1 MKTHSIK
8 NFNQTKI
15 DGLILLS
22 THQYSDNRGFFLESW
37 NEHEWRKILKDNGQN
52 FSKFVQDN
60 HSWSTKG
67 VLRGMHYQTNPYSQG
82 KLIRCIKGEIFDVAI
97 DIRLNSPSFGK
108 WVGIYLSG
116 ENNMQLW
123 IPTGFAHGF
132 LTLSDEADVMY
143 KVTEFWNKDCERSLN
158 WKDTSIDI
166 KWPIENIV
174 NSIQLSTKDKNA
186 PFLSDLEKGDL
197 YE

>member
-1 MKTHSIK
+1 MKIHSIQD
-8 NFNQTKI
+8 FNQTKI

-37 NEHEWRKILKDNGQN
+37 NENEWRKILKDNGQN

-132 LTLSDEADVMY
+132 LTLSDEADVIY

-166 KWPIENIV
+166 QWPIENIV

>member
-1 MKTHSIK
+1 MKTHSIQD
-8 NFNQTKI
+8 FNQTKI

-37 NEHEWRKILKDNGQN
+37 NENEWRKILKDNGQN

-82 KLIRCIKGEIFDVAI
+82 KLVRCIIGEIFDVAI

-132 LTLSDEADVMY
+132 LTLSDEADVIY

-166 KWPIENIV
+166 QWPIENIV

>member
-1 MKTHSIK
+1 MKIHSIQD
-8 NFNQTKI
+8 FNQTKI

-132 LTLSDEADVMY
+132 LTLSDEADVIY

>member
-1 MKTHSIK
+1 MKVHSIQD
-8 NFNQTKI
+8 FNQTKI

-37 NEHEWRKILKDNGQN
+37 NENEWRKILKDNGQN

-132 LTLSDEADVMY
+132 LTLSDEADVIY

-166 KWPIENIV
+166 QWPIENIV

>member
-1 MKTHSIK
+1 MKIHSIQD
-8 NFNQTKI
+8 FNQTKI

-132 LTLSDEADVMY
+132 LTLSDEADVIY

-166 KWPIENIV
+166 QWPIEKIV

>member
-1 MKTHSIK
+1 MKIHSIQD
-8 NFNQTKI
+8 FNQTKI

-132 LTLSDEADVMY
+132 LTLSDEADVIY

-166 KWPIENIV
+166 QWPIENIV

>member
-1 MKTHSIK
+1 MRTHSIED
-8 NFNQTKI
+8 FNQIKI

-22 THQYSDNRGFFLESW
+22 TNQYSDNRGFFLESW
-37 NEHEWRKILKDNGQN
+37 NELEWRKILKDNGQN
-52 FSKFVQDN
+52 FSNFVQDN

-97 DIRLNSPSFGK
+97 DIRLNSPSFGR
-108 WVGIYLSG
+108 WFGINLSG

-123 IPTGFAHGF
+123 IPSGFAHGF
-132 LTLSDEADVMY
+132 LTLSDQADVMY

-158 WKDTSIDI
+158 WQDPSIDI
-166 KWPIENIV
+166 QWPIENTV

-186 PFLSDLEKGDL
+186 PFLSDLEKGEL
-197 YE
+197 FE

>member
-8 NFNQTKI
+8 DFNQTKI

-22 THQYSDNRGFFLESW
+22 TNKYSDNRGFFLESW
-37 NEHEWRKILKDNGQN
+37 NEIEWRKILKDRGQS

-60 HSWSTKG
+60 HSWSAKG
-67 VLRGMHYQTNPYSQG
+67 VLRGMHYQINPYSQG

-97 DIRLNSPSFGK
+97 DIRLNSPSFGS
-108 WVGIYLSG
+108 WVGIYLSS

-123 IPTGFAHGF
+123 IPSGFAHGF
-132 LTLSDEADVMY
+132 LTLSDQADVMY

>member
-1 MKTHSIK
+1 MKTHSIED
-8 NFNQTKI
+8 FNQIKI

-22 THQYSDNRGFFLESW
+22 TNKYSDNRGFFLESW
-37 NEHEWRKILKDNGQN
+37 NELEWRKILKDNGQN

-97 DIRLNSPSFGK
+97 DIRLNSPTFGR

-123 IPTGFAHGF
+123 IPSGFAHGF
-132 LTLSDEADVMY
+132 LTLSDQADVMY
-143 KVTEFWNKDCERSLN
+143 KVTEFWNKGCERILN
-158 WKDTSIDI
+158 WQDPSIDI
-166 KWPIENIV
+166 QWPIENTV

-186 PFLSDLEKGDL
+186 SFLADLEKGDL
-197 YE
+197 FE

>member
-1 MKTHSIK
+1 MKTHLI
-8 NFNQTKI
+8 NDFNQTKI

-22 THQYSDNRGFFLESW
+22 NHKYPDNRGFFLESW
-37 NEHEWRKILKDNGQN
+37 NELEWIKILKDHGQI

-97 DIRLNSPSFGK
+97 DIRRKSPSFRS

-116 ENNMQLW
+116 ENNLQLW
-123 IPTGFAHGF
+123 LPSGFAHGF

-143 KVTEFWNKDCERSLN
+143 KVTDFWNKDCERSLN
-158 WKDTSIDI
+158 CKDPSLDIQWPIKNIDI
-166 KWPIENIV
+166 
-174 NSIQLSTKDKNA
+174 SIQLSQKDMNA
-186 PFLSDLEKGDL
+186 PFLSDLETGDL
-197 YE
+197 FE

>member
-1 MKTHSIK
+1 MKIHSIQD
-8 NFNQTKI
+8 FNQTKI

-132 LTLSDEADVMY
+132 LTLSDEADVIY

-166 KWPIENIV
+166 QWPIENIV

-197 YE
+197 FE

>member
-1 MKTHSIK
+1 MKIHSIQD
-8 NFNQTKI
+8 FNQTKI

-108 WVGIYLSG
+108 WFGIYLSG

-132 LTLSDEADVMY
+132 LTLSDEADVIY

-166 KWPIENIV
+166 QWPIEKIV

-197 YE
+197 FE